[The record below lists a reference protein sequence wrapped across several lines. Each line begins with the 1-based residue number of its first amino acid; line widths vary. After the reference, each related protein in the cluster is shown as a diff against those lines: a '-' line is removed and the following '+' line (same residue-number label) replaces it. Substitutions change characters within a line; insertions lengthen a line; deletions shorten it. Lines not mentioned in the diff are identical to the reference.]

1 MNLRDTQGK
10 DVRLI
15 KVKSIINII
24 KILIITI
31 KISCILV

>member
-1 MNLRDTQGK
+1 MDLRDTQGK